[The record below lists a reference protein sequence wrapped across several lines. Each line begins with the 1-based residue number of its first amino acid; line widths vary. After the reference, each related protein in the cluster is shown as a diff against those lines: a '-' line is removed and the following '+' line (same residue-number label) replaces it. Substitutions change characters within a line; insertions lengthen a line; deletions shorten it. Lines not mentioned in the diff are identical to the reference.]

1 MEASKMQVDGTHY
14 TDMPMQPIELTYL
27 IGGTPCFCKLA
38 KYGSRIKHSDRTI
51 DLNKA
56 IHCIRLEQE
65 FVSKNEKIFLKN
77 YQQPSSNSY
86 DTELAMTLI
95 SIFTNDQDLRDA
107 LILMYIG
114 EYEMAIF
121 SVQKIISR
129 VSV

>member
-65 FVSKNEKIFLKN
+65 FVSKNENIFLKN
-77 YQQPSSNSY
+77 YKQSGYVSY
-86 DTELAMTLI
+86 ETELATTLI
-95 SIFTNDQDLRDA
+95 NIFTQDQDLRDA
-107 LILMYIG
+107 LLFMYIG
-114 EYEMAIF
+114 EYERAIVR
-121 SVQKIISR
+121 VQKIISR

>member
-65 FVSKNEKIFLKN
+65 FAAKNENIFLKN
-77 YQQPSSNSY
+77 YKLPNYDSY
-86 DTELAMTLI
+86 DTELAITLI
-95 SIFTNDQDLRDA
+95 NIFTSDHDLRHA
-107 LILMYIG
+107 LIFMYIG
-114 EYEMAIF
+114 EYEKAIV

-129 VSV
+129 VTV

>member
-65 FVSKNEKIFLKN
+65 FVSKNENIFLKN
-77 YQQPSSNSY
+77 YKKPGYVSCE
-86 DTELAMTLI
+86 TELATTFI
-95 SIFTNDQDLRDA
+95 NIFTQDQDLRDA
-107 LILMYIG
+107 LLFMYIG
-114 EYEMAIF
+114 EYEMAIVR
-121 SVQKIISR
+121 VQNIISR

>member
-1 MEASKMQVDGTHY
+1 MDASKMQVDGTHY
-14 TDMPMQPIELTYL
+14 TDMPMQPVQLAYL

-38 KYGSRIKHSDRTI
+38 KYASRKKHADPMI

-65 FVSKNEKIFLKN
+65 FIIKNHQTFLKN
-77 YQQPSSNSY
+77 YPASTSDPCNL
-86 DTELAMTLI
+86 ELAVVLI
-95 SIFTNDQDLRDA
+95 NIFTKDQDLRDA
-107 LILMYIG
+107 LLFMHMK
-114 EYEMAIF
+114 EYELAIS